1 METLERVAASAKGAT
16 APRGDEATRLA
27 IAYVAL
33 FFLAGIHLPY
43 WPVWLASRGVDAQQL
58 GVLLGIGNWARL
70 TTPWIGAWAD
80 RTGRGPQLLVAVA
93 IVVLVTLGLF
103 ELAHTLMILVVL
115 SAVLGLAYAPIIP
128 LLDGMSISAAA
139 AGRMDYG
146 RVRLWGSAS
155 FILASV
161 VGGWLLQGRDPGLV
175 LTTLQ
180 SSAVVLVLA
189 VSWLRRM
196 PLAPRPEVARLGAA
210 ARPPRSWAEIL
221 GQPRFATFLVCVGF
235 LQGAHAVLYGF
246 GTKHWQQAGISEST
260 IGWFWG
266 VGVIAEVVLFAWGAR
281 IIAWVGAPGLLGLAG
296 LGAIVR
302 WAALGS
308 TTAIGPT
315 FAIQILHAASF
326 AAMHLGAMSWIRDN
340 IVPDAVNRATAVYT
354 AIAGGVALGIG
365 MPLGGVLFDRWQG
378 DAYFAMAAFAAIGT
392 AFAWR
397 LGRPMPAPS
406 VR

>member
-1 METLERVAASAKGAT
+1 MQSPERVAASSEGAS
-16 APRGDEATRLA
+16 APRGDEARRLA

-33 FFLAGIHLPY
+33 FFLAGVHLPY

-93 IVVLVTLGLF
+93 IAVLVTLGLF
-103 ELAHTLMILVVL
+103 ELAHALPLLVVL
-115 SAVLGLAYAPIIP
+115 SAMLGLAYAPIIP
-128 LLDGMSISAAA
+128 LLDGMSITAAA

-161 VGGWLLQGRDPGLV
+161 VGGWLLQGRDAALV

-189 VSWLRRM
+189 VLWLRRL
-196 PLAPRPEVARLGAA
+196 PSAPRSGPATHGGPR
-210 ARPPRSWAEIL
+210 RSWAEIL

-266 VGVIAEVVLFAWGAR
+266 VGVIAEVALFAWGAR

-296 LGAIVR
+296 TGAIVR

-354 AIAGGVALGIG
+354 AIAGGVALGLG

-397 LGRPMPAPS
+397 LGRPAPAPS

>member
-1 METLERVAASAKGAT
+1 MQSPERVTASSEGAS
-16 APRGDEATRLA
+16 APRGDEARRLA

-33 FFLAGIHLPY
+33 FFLAGVHLPY

-93 IVVLVTLGLF
+93 IAVLVTLGLF
-103 ELAHTLMILVVL
+103 ELAHALPLLVVL
-115 SAVLGLAYAPIIP
+115 SAMLGLAYAPIIP
-128 LLDGMSISAAA
+128 LLDGMSITAAA

-161 VGGWLLQGRDPGLV
+161 VGGWLLQGRDAALV

-180 SSAVVLVLA
+180 SSAVILVLA
-189 VSWLRRM
+189 VLWLRRL
-196 PLAPRPEVARLGAA
+196 PSAPRSEPATRGGP
-210 ARPPRSWAEIL
+210 RRSWAEIL

-266 VGVIAEVVLFAWGAR
+266 VGVIAEVALFAWGAR

-296 LGAIVR
+296 TGAIVR

-354 AIAGGVALGIG
+354 AIAGGVALGLG

-397 LGRPMPAPS
+397 LGRPASAPS